1 LQSELL
7 IDFFGL
13 QSENKGKGT
22 VAVDSLYQLSQKF
35 FHARNQ
41 SYRRYFI
48 RENNL
53 SEQMSIL
60 VGQRG
65 IGKTTLLIQ
74 YLLDYAQG
82 DLFSPKILYV
92 PTDHFSI
99 GNSSLYSIAE
109 WFVQNG
115 GEFIAFDEIHK
126 VEDWSLSL
134 KSIYD
139 SFPKLKVLASGS
151 SALEI
156 HKGSHDLSRRAI
168 VYQVFGL
175 SFREY
180 LEMELG
186 LDLPLIE
193 FKQLFVNHPEYCH
206 EICLLLK
213 DQKVLPLFKFYLKN
227 GFYPYWFEWKEE
239 DKFEITLEQSIHT
252 TLEADLIAIH
262 PHLSGNSIKKIRA
275 LLTFI
280 AKSVPYSP
288 NWQDLSKLL
297 DIGDERTLKNYFS
310 LLEDADLIRLLYKS
324 SKKLSSIDSPAK
336 IYLQNTNL
344 CYIIARGQENKG
356 SLRETF
362 FFNML
367 SRAHEVTFPLNG
379 DFLIDQSILIEVG
392 GVKKTKKQIWQEEQA
407 YIVADDIEIGSK
419 NKIPLWIFGFLS

>member
-1 LQSELL
+1 M
-7 IDFFGL
+7 D
-13 QSENKGKGT
+13 
-22 VAVDSLYQLSQKF
+22 ALYQLSQQF

-41 SYRRYFI
+41 GYRRYFI
-48 RENNL
+48 RSNKL
-53 SEQMSIL
+53 SERMSIL

-82 DLFSPKILYV
+82 DLYSSKILYV
-92 PTDHFSI
+92 PSDHFSI
-99 GNSSLYSIAE
+99 GNRSLYSIAE
-109 WFVQNG
+109 QLVQNG

-126 VEDWSLSL
+126 IENWSISL

-139 SFPKLKVLASGS
+139 SFPKLKILASGS

-156 HKGSHDLSRRAI
+156 HKGSHDLSRRTI
-168 VYQVFGL
+168 VYRVFGL

-193 FKQLFVNHPEYCH
+193 FKQLFENHPKYCH
-206 EICLLLK
+206 QICSLIENK
-213 DQKVLPLFKFYLKN
+213 KKQKILPLFQTYLRH

-252 TLEADLIAIH
+252 TLEADLLAIH

-280 AKSVPYSP
+280 AQNVPYCP
-288 NWQDLSKLL
+288 NWKDLSRLL

-310 LLEDADLIRLLYKS
+310 LLEDADLIKLLWKS
-324 SKKLSSIDSPAK
+324 SNKLGSIDSPAK

-344 CYIIARGQENKG
+344 CYVIARDRENKG

-362 FFNML
+362 LFNML

-379 DFLIDQSILIEVG
+379 DFQIDKSILIEVG
-392 GVKKTKKQIWQEEQA
+392 GAKKQKKQIWQEDQA
-407 YIVADDIEIGSK
+407 YIAADDIEIGIN
-419 NKIPLWIFGFLS
+419 NKIPLWSFGFLT